1 MTNKLTHESLPQNS
15 SPLVQRLQRNKKDL
29 KYEVA
34 KYTNTKNKTAAIQL
48 ASSVTKQSIDVDKKY
63 LTIEHYRQTTAKQRT
78 F

>member
-15 SPLVQRLQRNKKDL
+15 SPLIQRLQRNKKDL

-34 KYTNTKNKTAAIQL
+34 KYTNTKNKTSAIHL
-48 ASSVTKQSIDVDKKY
+48 ASSVTKQLIDIDKKH
-63 LTIEHYRQTTAKQRT
+63 LTIEHYRQMTAKKRT